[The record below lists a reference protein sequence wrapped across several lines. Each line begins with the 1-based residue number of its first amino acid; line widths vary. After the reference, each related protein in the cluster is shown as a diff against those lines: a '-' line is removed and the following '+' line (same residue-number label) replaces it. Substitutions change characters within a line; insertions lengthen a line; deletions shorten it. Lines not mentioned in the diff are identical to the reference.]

1 MPTRRGEIE
10 ARGEGD
16 VHHRSLTLPAAQM
29 HHSATGKPVQIVH
42 DLDAHVD
49 PRVAPGGEIELC
61 AMIMGT
67 EESVTSSTGH
77 LVELM
82 QK

>member
-1 MPTRRGEIE
+1 
-10 ARGEGD
+10 
-16 VHHRSLTLPAAQM
+16 M
-29 HHSATGKPVQIVH
+29 HHSATWKPVQIVH
-42 DLDAHVD
+42 DLDAHAD
-49 PRVAPGGEIELC
+49 PRVAPGGEIELW

-67 EESVTSSTGH
+67 EGSVTSSTGH

>member
-1 MPTRRGEIE
+1 
-10 ARGEGD
+10 
-16 VHHRSLTLPAAQM
+16 M
-29 HHSATGKPVQIVH
+29 HHHATGKPVQIVH
-42 DLDAHVD
+42 DRDAHAD
-49 PRVAPGGEIELC
+49 PRVAPGGEIECC

-67 EESVTSSTGH
+67 EGSVTSSTGH